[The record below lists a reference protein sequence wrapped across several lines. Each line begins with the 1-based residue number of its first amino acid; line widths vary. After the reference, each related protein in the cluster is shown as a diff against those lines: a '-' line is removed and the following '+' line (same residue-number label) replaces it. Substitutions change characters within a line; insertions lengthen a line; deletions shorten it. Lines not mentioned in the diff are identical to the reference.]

1 MSARAEG
8 KGRTRQVWIP
18 RIGGP
23 EVLEVRDAPDPE
35 PRAGEVRIRVAA
47 SGVNFADCLARMGLY
62 PDAPKLPAVVGYEV
76 AGEVDRVGPGADGVP
91 EGARVVALTRF
102 GGYASAVTVP
112 VGQVLPIPASL
123 SFEQAAAIPVNYL
136 TAWIMLVWLGNVH
149 PGERVLV
156 HAVAGGVGQAALQIC
171 RWRGA
176 TVIGTAS
183 AGKHRRLKENGVADC
198 IDYHAQDF
206 EEEVSR
212 ITGGEGVDIV
222 LDAVG
227 GRSFAKSYR
236 CLGPLGRLFL
246 FGVSSFAP
254 ETKRSIPAALKGLL
268 SMPRYRP
275 ITLMNDNRGVFGVNV
290 GHLWNRSELLARML
304 ADIVR
309 LAGEGVLAPVVD
321 RVFPFERAGEAHAY
335 IQARKNFGKV
345 LLAP

>member
-1 MSARAEG
+1 M
-8 KGRTRQVWIP
+8 RQVWIP
-18 RIGGP
+18 KIGEP
-23 EVLEVRDAPDPE
+23 NVLEVRETTDPE

-76 AGEVDRVGPGADGVP
+76 AGEIDRVGPGVDDLAAGT
-91 EGARVVALTRF
+91 RVVALTRF
-102 GGYASAVTVP
+102 GGYADVVTVP
-112 VGQVLPIPASL
+112 RGQVLPIPTEL

-136 TAWIMLVWLGNVH
+136 TAWIMLVWIGNVH
-149 PGERVLV
+149 PGERVLI

-183 AGKHRRLKENGVADC
+183 AGKHARLKESGVACC
-198 IDYHAQDF
+198 IDYHTQDF
-206 EEEVSR
+206 EAEVGR
-212 ITGGEGVDIV
+212 VTGGEGVDLV

-246 FGVSSFAP
+246 FGVSSLAP
-254 ETKRSIPAALKGLL
+254 GVRRSVPAALKGLVT
-268 SMPRYRP
+268 MPRYWP
-275 ITLMNDNRGVFGVNV
+275 VSLMNDNRGVFGVNV
-290 GHLWNRSELLARML
+290 GHLWDRGELLARML
-304 ADIVR
+304 GDIVG
-309 LAGEGVLAPVVD
+309 LAGEGVLSPVVD
-321 RVFPFERAGEAHAY
+321 QVFPLQRAGDAHAY
-335 IQARKNFGKV
+335 LQARQNFGKV